1 MTKQELGELAMEI
14 LNTADTSG
22 PDTEDGVITV
32 DSDLLF
38 RYYIMRGVANSEAKK
53 KAKKLLH
60 KNNG

>member
-22 PDTEDGVITV
+22 SDTEDGVITV

-38 RYYIMRGVANSEAKK
+38 RYYIMRGVVNSEAKK

-60 KNNG
+60 KNNS

>member
-38 RYYIMRGVANSEAKK
+38 RYYIMRGIVNSEAKK
-53 KAKKLLH
+53 KSKKAE
-60 KNNG
+60 KTVA

>member
-1 MTKQELGELAMEI
+1 MTKEELGELAMEI

-38 RYYIMRGVANSEAKK
+38 RYYIMRGIVNSEAKK
-53 KAKKLLH
+53 KSKKAE
-60 KNNG
+60 KTVA

>member
-53 KAKKLLH
+53 ESKKLSH
-60 KNNG
+60 KNNS

>member
-1 MTKQELGELAMEI
+1 MTKEELGELAMEI

-38 RYYIMRGVANSEAKK
+38 RYYVMRGNIRR
-53 KAKKLLH
+53 KAKKAE
-60 KNNG
+60 KTVA

>member
-22 PDTEDGVITV
+22 SDTEDGVITV

-38 RYYIMRGVANSEAKK
+38 RYYIMRGVVNSEAKK
-53 KAKKLLH
+53 KAKKVVA
-60 KNNG
+60 

>member
-38 RYYIMRGVANSEAKK
+38 RYYIMRGVINSEAKK
-53 KAKKLLH
+53 KSKKAE
-60 KNNG
+60 KTVA